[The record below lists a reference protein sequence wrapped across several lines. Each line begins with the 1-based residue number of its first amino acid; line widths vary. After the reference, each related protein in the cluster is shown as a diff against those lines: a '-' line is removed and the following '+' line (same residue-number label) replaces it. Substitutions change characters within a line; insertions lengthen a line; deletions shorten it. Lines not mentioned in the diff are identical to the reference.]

1 MEKTADRLGDE
12 SISPSPSQTSP
23 ASGFGALQANC
34 EAFPADATL
43 QVEVAELRKKITALE
58 ADRFEPP
65 ELEELQA
72 LCSTLE
78 SQRRGLEQEVQRLH
92 GSSAEL
98 EARLASSA
106 NVQEK
111 LQSLVEESSVLE
123 EDLALERANHA
134 RLAAEAEG
142 ERAKTEEL
150 RRRLSELE
158 DENAALLKMVGSQQA
173 CAQRVGCSAVSVI
186 SLRLNVLYFFQNLHF
201 ESMAH
206 TRAGIRARTRTR
218 VSVFGG
224 SLHQSPPPGLL
235 LARQTDLRYSVIWR
249 TWKCAQTAGR
259 ARGRAQG
266 N

>member
-12 SISPSPSQTSP
+12 SVSPSPSQTSP

-65 ELEELQA
+65 ELEE
-72 LCSTLE
+72 
-78 SQRRGLEQEVQRLH
+78 H

-158 DENAALLKMVGSQQA
+158 DETAALLKMMGSQQVGNA
-173 CAQRVGCSAVSVI
+173 KLLGGFSGRV
-186 SLRLNVLYFFQNLHF
+186 
-201 ESMAH
+201 
-206 TRAGIRARTRTR
+206 
-218 VSVFGG
+218 
-224 SLHQSPPPGLL
+224 
-235 LARQTDLRYSVIWR
+235 
-249 TWKCAQTAGR
+249 
-259 ARGRAQG
+259 
-266 N
+266 